1 MTTFEI
7 TTIVMLSVIAVAV
20 VYGVCFI
27 RNAWVVS
34 TATLS
39 NNIKGCKD
47 KLADIEIDTVSIFQ
61 RLDSIHDDVVDDLRD
76 NRILDKLK
84 ELDKPP
90 FNILMDLPCYH
101 PDGICTNPQMDCINC
116 PKRGT
121 GGIWSTSTNLNKEN

>member
-27 RNAWVVS
+27 RNVWVVS

-61 RLDSIHDDVVDDLRD
+61 QLDSIHDDVVDDLRD
-76 NRILDKLK
+76 IRLTDKLK

-90 FNILMDLPCYH
+90 FNIPTDVPTALN
-101 PDGICTNPQMDCINC
+101 GIINLQTDNSN
-116 PKRGT
+116 K
-121 GGIWSTSTNLNKEN
+121 STNYDGYDPTTVVRGKEDKK